1 MQKSI
6 LKINEHSAFCAPG
19 CQNIG
24 GSPIRISIVVQ
35 FKRDGV
41 VPFWLTIDWY
51 SAFKRGKLFVNNP
64 VSFEAI

>member
-24 GSPIRISIVVQ
+24 GSPIRVSIVVQ
-35 FKRDGV
+35 FKRDGI
-41 VPFWLTIDWY
+41 VPFCSSIDWY
-51 SAFKRGKLFVNNP
+51 SAFKRG
-64 VSFEAI
+64 